1 MKLKSFGCSLIF
13 GTDLQDDGRH
23 GPQATPSKYTWPALL
38 AKHSKR
44 DYYCYARPGAG
55 NLQILNQLLS
65 NIDSDDTVY
74 VIGWTYAERFDYID
88 QGKWSSL
95 MPVENSQ
102 VARTYYA
109 SLQDDLRDQLA
120 TLSCIQTAVSVLGDR
135 KFIMICQDHSELVG
149 NGVPGVEH
157 LLQHVAPHIQTF
169 DGSSFLDFSAANKFP
184 VSATQHPLEAAHWAA
199 YELIRSYNLV

>member
-1 MKLKSFGCSLIF
+1 MALKSFGCSLIF
-13 GTDLQDDGRH
+13 GTDLQDDGRN
-23 GPQATPSKYTWPALL
+23 GPKATPSRYTWPALL
-38 AKHSKR
+38 AKHLKR

-65 NIDSDDTVY
+65 NIDNNDTIY
-74 VIGWTYAERFDYID
+74 VIGWTYAERFDYRENN
-88 QGKWSSL
+88 QWTSL
-95 MPVENSQ
+95 MPIENSQ

-120 TLSCIQTAVSVLGDR
+120 TLSCIQTAISVLGDR
-135 KFIMICQDHSELVG
+135 KFVMICQDSSVLVG

-157 LLQHVAPHIQTF
+157 LLQHVAPRIQTF
-169 DGSSFLDFSAANKFP
+169 DGSSFIDWSAANKFP

-199 YELIRSYNLV
+199 FELINSYNLV